1 MIWKEQEVD
10 RDYRGRGHI
19 GGWGTPGLYSH
30 YTSHEIDPRNNTH
43 DTKLAQLVTQTKS
56 YSWQDL
62 FQGRCIFFRVGCP
75 IYVYMIKCRSHSY
88 LKNFVNLLKV
98 NPFPGVCNGNTALQS
113 PCNLVINSIKLY
125 S

>member
-1 MIWKEQEVD
+1 MEGA
-10 RDYRGRGHI
+10 RGRQGLQGEGAH
-19 GGWGTPGLYSH
+19 WGALLD
-30 YTSHEIDPRNNTH
+30 YTSHKIDPRNNTH

-75 IYVYMIKCRSHSY
+75 IYIYMIKCRSHSY
-88 LKNFVNLLKV
+88 LKNLVNLLKV
-98 NPFPGVCNGNTALQS
+98 NPFPGVCNGNTAFQS
-113 PCNLVINSIKLY
+113 HCNLVINSIKLY